1 MGGVPKP
8 ILVIVA
14 VGLGLAAIMGFVL
27 GFTQSDRKATTGEEA
42 PIAANLP
49 SNVVIKDAQPFVPPP
64 PPPPKVKAA
73 SDDGE
78 SDDSSDDAPE
88 PAPPR
93 AARQTAPT
101 DQAPPPIASP
111 GPPSKPGG
119 QLPADLP
126 PT

>member
-1 MGGVPKP
+1 MGGVPRP
-8 ILVIVA
+8 ILIIVA
-14 VGLGLAAIMGFVL
+14 IGLGLAAMMGFAL
-27 GFTQSDRKATTGEEA
+27 GFTQSDRKATTGEAA

-73 SDDGE
+73 ASDDN
-78 SDDSSDDAPE
+78 SDDASDDTPEPPQTARAPAPTTE
-88 PAPPR
+88 PAPTPV
-93 AARQTAPT
+93 
-101 DQAPPPIASP
+101 PPP